1 MTVTC
6 RTAGCG
12 NEGIPLEI
20 ADTWTDTDGVEQP
33 VAVVQC
39 GVCLGWIIPPEE
51 PIAEAG
57 DEREESS
64 HG

>member
-6 RTAGCG
+6 ETEGCG

-20 ADTWTDTDGVEQP
+20 ADTWTDTEGVQQP

-39 GVCLGWIIPPEE
+39 GVCLGWIIPPVE
-51 PIAEAG
+51 PIADASE
-57 DEREESS
+57 DEESTDA
-64 HG
+64 